1 MANLDDAVMAYQ
13 RAQRSAS
20 EDVSSAE
27 AKVAEAKA
35 AAKAKVD
42 RAREALAVAIVEA
55 ARTGTRQVD
64 IVRATGY
71 SRERVR
77 QICRA
82 AGIEPND

>member
-13 RAQRSAS
+13 RAQRSAA
-20 EDVSSAE
+20 EDVSRAE
-27 AKVAEAKA
+27 VKVTEAKA
-35 AAKAKVD
+35 AAKAKVAH
-42 RAREALAVAIVEA
+42 AREALAEAIVEA
-55 ARTGTRQVD
+55 ARSGTRQVD

-82 AGIEPND
+82 AGIDAE